1 MHLDQPPPAGYGT
14 LGQRQVSLVF
24 QTDAFEIQVLPLSEG
39 IIRMLSPDTYN
50 SFHRLMLRSAPQV
63 EEAAARNGLREPTLF
78 LVTFFGRQNAA
89 RFIPDLLQVTSQNRV
104 FRPVEI
110 FPLSPLWNDQQLN
123 QRETAIAIY
132 MYADGIRLE
141 NEMSVS
147 YDRFATNAWA
157 GIIRTLEQE
166 WVAVQARA
174 TQGGR

>member
-39 IIRMLSPDTYN
+39 IIRMLSSDTYN
-50 SFHRLMLRSAPQV
+50 SFHRLLVRQAPQI
-63 EEAAARNGLREPTLF
+63 EEAAARYGLSQPTLF

-110 FPLSPLWNDQQLN
+110 FPLSPMWNDQQLN

-132 MYADGIRLE
+132 MYGDGIRLE
-141 NEMSVS
+141 NAMSVS
-147 YDRFATNAWA
+147 YDRFTTNAWA
-157 GIIRTLEQE
+157 AIIRILEQE
-166 WVAVQARA
+166 WVSVQARA
-174 TQGGR
+174 AQGGR

>member
-14 LGQRQVSLVF
+14 LGQRQVSLTF
-24 QTDAFEIQVLPLSEG
+24 RTDAFEIQVLPLSES

-50 SFHRLMLRSAPQV
+50 SFHRLLLRQAPEI
-63 EEAAARNGLREPTLF
+63 EEAAARNGLDSPTLF

-110 FPLSPLWNDQQLN
+110 FPLSPLWHDQQLD

-132 MYADGIRLE
+132 MYGDGIRLE
-141 NEMSVS
+141 NEISVS
-147 YDRFATNAWA
+147 YDRFTTNAWA
-157 GIIRTLEQE
+157 GIIRTLERE
-166 WVAVQARA
+166 WVAIQARA
-174 TQGGR
+174 AEGGR